1 MPAHYSM
8 MIHLVQLQMG
18 CHVPVEPVLLLHLFQ
33 RQMDHR
39 PSDAPLFFLAVPVEP
54 IKDWFHFAFYDAVRL
69 FSRQKSACSLVES
82 N

>member
-1 MPAHYSM
+1 MLLLARTIPEEY
-8 MIHLVQLQMG
+8 G
-18 CHVPVEPVLLLHLFQ
+18 FRLLLHLFQ